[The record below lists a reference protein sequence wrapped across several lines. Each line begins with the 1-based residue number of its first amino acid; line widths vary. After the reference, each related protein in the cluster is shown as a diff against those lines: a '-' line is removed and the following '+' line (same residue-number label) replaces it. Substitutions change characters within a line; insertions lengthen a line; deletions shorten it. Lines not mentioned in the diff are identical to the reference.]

1 MIIYKSDGT
10 PIIHLDVDDTSY
22 AYREIMGDCKVYLEF
37 ALTQHVELPIGAYVD
52 FQGERYMLM
61 SVADVTIQHNRD
73 YEYKVTFEG
82 RQARFQ
88 KYRVHNPV
96 DGRLVFEM
104 VAKPQEHLAMIVANL
119 TEREG
124 SSSWAV
130 GVCIDG
136 PEKAIAY
143 NHTKLNDALTQ
154 LANAYDTEWEVSG
167 NSINLNRVEYN
178 TDAPLALGYGRNLG
192 FKPGVGRSNYG
203 ETGQIERLNV
213 QGGDS
218 NISQAEYGNSTLLL
232 PKGFSFKFDGEKFKY
247 VLNGTTLTETGFDAS
262 KAVDMVTDANGYS
275 VALASAPA
283 ACNEESLDL
292 THIYPKRVGKV
303 TAVRYLYNHQYLT
316 YAELMALD
324 NPPSG
329 DDWLNVQVDII
340 DSEIPASLD
349 YADCLLANDEPLTV
363 IFQTGMLAGRE
374 FSATFRKAA
383 RTQADAESQADERPA
398 NRFELVRANFNG
410 LELPN
415 ATYRPNAD
423 SRAETSD
430 DYKDTYIVVNCYLPQ
445 SYICD
450 KATFSGAEMEML
462 REAAKYLFKNKDI
475 QLTFKGQLDD
485 LYSKRNW
492 LNVGGKLVVGGCVSF
507 THSQVQADPLVTR
520 IVAMKQFIN
529 NPYAPELTLS
539 NESVKGGLSSRLSEL
554 GGGQAHVL
562 NHAYALERYTK
573 RSFRDAKETME
584 MIAAAAIGQFTEGI
598 SPITVQTMQ
607 MLVGDE
613 SLQFRYVNA
622 KTNPQPAPAGIS
634 YNQSTRKLICN
645 AGIIQHMTLGIDAL
659 SNLHA
664 DSEYRFWDITR
675 FESPYLGDA
684 LADKKY
690 YLYAK
695 CSKADSGE
703 TGYQTAEYV
712 LSETA
717 IGMNSVTGYWHLLVG
732 ILNSEYDG
740 ERSFVTLFGFTE
752 ILPGRITTDKIVS
765 SDGTTYWDLVQ
776 KVLQLGSYLRY
787 DPVNG
792 LVLHGALVQ
801 TGSGELTLVGAWCGE
816 FNATRRY
823 TLGDEVWANVNGV
836 ISTYRYVNSV
846 PSDEVPAPDGP
857 YPPVT
862 NTSYWQCI
870 AKGIKGETGQSS
882 FKSTVFCRT
891 NSTPKAP
898 AANQGSFAQP
908 NPPTGT
914 SWQVYDTNN
923 AAITGVYWSDGIP
936 AGSEKL
942 WATTRIFSSDGQS
955 PQQAAW
961 STPRQ
966 MTDTDTFDVEFAK
979 MQTNDAVPATP
990 TAANRHGGSGTQV
1003 WFDPDLDSSE
1013 DFTNMYWR
1021 AERECVN
1028 GVWGS
1033 WTIVRIKGETGN
1045 HGKHTA
1051 VVHLYKRAASAPS
1064 IDWNNDLTYSFVN
1077 NALTSEP
1084 TGWSQ
1089 AIPADNGLP
1098 LYVTAATA
1106 TSTTDTDKIAYTE
1119 WATPVKF
1126 VEDGLNVATVTLYKR
1141 AASAPSKPTGTLTYT
1156 FATGALSGNSAYF
1169 NGWSQAIPAVDGNP
1183 CYVIQA
1189 TAISTTSTDDILSSE
1204 WSEVKKLVE
1213 DGKGISSTVVK
1224 YAVSSSGTVP
1234 PVGENLWKDSLDQ
1247 ISISP
1252 GYYVWTRTVITYTDN
1267 SSTTQYSVAYSGT
1280 NGTPGGSGTNGYS
1293 TKFLYKSQ
1301 ATRPDIPTGTSPS
1314 PSGWSTEPAPA
1325 KVNSS
1330 LSNTQY
1336 SGQWTAKK
1344 VALALLFKRASS
1356 APTIDWTGS
1365 LTISLSTGK
1374 PSTTPSGWSQSIPS
1388 GTDTLYVTWALVTGT
1403 GSSVSVAKT
1412 AWATPE
1418 EYDGSGLNVES
1429 SFAHTSAML
1438 ANTIDHSQSTV
1449 EQFFFKTAKDNV
1461 HVQFMLV
1468 VASECNYDWLYVS
1481 DVDDNLDIEGGKY
1494 NSRFSSDESGVPKLV
1509 TIDVLVKRA
1518 GSHKIEFGYGK
1529 DGSGT
1534 DVDHA
1539 SFMVGSIFTE
1549 QKIWMTSCKVQDGV
1563 ASEWTTPL
1571 CINGE
1576 DGINGGDGPAC
1587 PYRGVYDE
1595 NETYFG
1601 MSTRTDIVRYTSGG
1615 VTKYY
1620 RANPCVG
1627 GQIRGIVPT
1636 NQAYWMDFGA
1646 QFSNIATGFLFAEEA
1661 VIEKGV
1667 IRILETSDTGARI
1680 IARDNA
1686 LTMLDGNLNTK
1697 LSITGEDLE
1706 DTPDDSQYTVR
1717 TLSISKDPGSMSLNG
1732 TLHYEDL
1739 QSFTLQQGSYVSTF
1753 EVESDVNAVKIP
1765 DIDMELRL
1773 TVGTSASVYGQ
1784 LTWYGYMELRIDDD
1798 IVGGYATSF
1807 EIEVES
1813 GDGGAHTITERII
1826 GRYLQLSKGN
1836 HTLKLYVNH
1845 WLVGSNFSSDDI
1857 PDLYICAPTITN
1869 GLRITYPAQVTAI
1882 GANGFRAMFSGN
1894 QKAEFIKVNGSV
1906 EFLLRNGNYGIKLT
1920 SSGMM
1925 FTFNGGTN
1933 WYYGKRNSSGLLEL
1947 STTA

>member
-37 ALTQHVELPIGAYVD
+37 ALTQHVELPLGAYVD

-136 PEKAIAY
+136 PEKALAY
-143 NHTKLNDALTQ
+143 NHTRLNDALTQ

-178 TDAPLALGYGRNLG
+178 TDAPLSLGYGRNLG

-213 QGGDS
+213 QGGDR
-218 NISQAEYGNSTLLL
+218 NISQAEYGNTTLLL
-232 PKGFSFKFDGEKFKY
+232 PKGFAFKFDGEKFKY

-283 ACNEESLDL
+283 ACNEESIDL

-554 GGGQAHVL
+554 GGQQAHVL
-562 NHAYALERYTK
+562 NQAYALERYTK

-684 LADKKY
+684 LAEKKY

-717 IGMNSVTGYWHLLVG
+717 ISMNSVTGYWHLLIG

-776 KVLQLGSYLRY
+776 KIFQLGSYLRY

-801 TGSGELTLVGAWCGE
+801 TGSGELTLVGSWCGE

-823 TLGDEVWANVNGV
+823 TIGDEVWANVNGV
-836 ISTYRYVNSV
+836 ISSYRYVNSV
-846 PSDEVPAPDGP
+846 PSDEVQAPDGP

-862 NTSYWQCI
+862 NVNYWQCF

-898 AANQGSFAQP
+898 AADKGSFAQP

-914 SWQVYDTNN
+914 SWQVYNTNN

-961 STPRQ
+961 SPPRQ

-979 MQTNDAVPATP
+979 MQANDAVPATP
-990 TAANRHGGSGTQV
+990 TDANRHGGSGTQV
-1003 WFDPDLDSSE
+1003 WFDPVLDSSE

-1028 GVWGS
+1028 GDWGN
-1033 WTIVRIKGETGN
+1033 WIIVRIKGETGN
-1045 HGKHTA
+1045 NGA
-1051 VVHLYKRAASAPS
+1051 
-1064 IDWNNDLTYSFVN
+1064 NGNDGRGIVRTEIKYSVD
-1077 NALTSEP
+1077 
-1084 TGWSQ
+1084 SQ
-1089 AIPADNGLP
+1089 G
-1098 LYVTAATA
+1098 VT
-1106 TSTTDTDKIAYTE
+1106 
-1119 WATPVKF
+1119 
-1126 VEDGLNVATVTLYKR
+1126 
-1141 AASAPSKPTGTLTYT
+1141 
-1156 FATGALSGNSAYF
+1156 
-1169 NGWSQAIPAVDGNP
+1169 
-1183 CYVIQA
+1183 
-1189 TAISTTSTDDILSSE
+1189 
-1204 WSEVKKLVE
+1204 
-1213 DGKGISSTVVK
+1213 
-1224 YAVSSSGTVP
+1224 P
-1234 PVGENLWKDSLDQ
+1234 PVGENVWVDNIPTIQ
-1247 ISISP
+1247 A
-1252 GYYVWTRTVITYTDN
+1252 GYFLWTRTTIIYTSGDP
-1267 SSTTQYSVAYSGT
+1267 SVSYSVSHSGT
-1280 NGTPGGSGTNGYS
+1280 NGSNGTNGTNGSNGYS
-1293 TKFLYKSQ
+1293 TKFLFKSQ
-1301 ATRPDIPTGTSPS
+1301 EAQPAAPSGTDPS
-1314 PSGWSTEPAPA
+1314 PSGWGIEPTPA
-1325 KVNSS
+1325 KVTSAISNRVNSGS
-1330 LSNTQY
+1330 
-1336 SGQWTAKK
+1336 WTSKK
-1344 VALALLFKRASS
+1344 VAIALLFKRASS
-1356 APTIDWTGS
+1356 APSIDWTGN
-1365 LTISLSTGK
+1365 LTVSLSTGQ
-1374 PSTTPSGWSQSIPS
+1374 PSSTPSGWSKTIPS
-1388 GTDTLYVTWALVTGT
+1388 GSNTLYVTWALVSGT
-1403 GSSVSVAKT
+1403 GSTVSVAPSG
-1412 AWATPE
+1412 WVTPVA
-1418 EYDGSGLNVES
+1418 YDSSGLNIE
-1429 SFAHTSAML
+1429 AATALTSAL
-1438 ANTIDHSQSTV
+1438 VANTITHKEATLQ
-1449 EQFFFKTAKDNV
+1449 QLFFQTSRDNV
-1461 HVQFMLV
+1461 YVRLKLV
-1468 VASECNYDWLYVS
+1468 VASEASYDYLYVGR
-1481 DVDDNLDIEGGKY
+1481 VDENMEIDAEEG
-1494 NSRFSSDESGVPKLV
+1494 EV
-1509 TIDVLVKRA
+1509 TNYFGQYCSAVHGAPRVETVDLLIKRA
-1518 GSHKIEFGYGK
+1518 GAHRIDLAFVK

-1534 DVDHA
+1534 YVDHA
-1539 SFMVGSIFTE
+1539 SFQVDSIYYE

-1563 ASEWTTPL
+1563 ASSWTTPI

-1576 DGINGGDGPAC
+1576 DGLNGNDGPAC
-1587 PYRGVYDE
+1587 PYRGLYSDTE
-1595 NETYFG
+1595 LYFG
-1601 MSTRTDIVRYTSGG
+1601 TNSRTDIVSYVVSG
-1615 VTKYY
+1615 VKKYF
-1620 RANPCVG
+1620 RMNPCVG
-1627 GQIRGIVPT
+1627 GAIRGIIPT
-1636 NQAYWMDFGA
+1636 NKAYWMDFGA

-1661 VIEKGV
+1661 VIDNAV
-1667 IRILETSDTGARI
+1667 VRILRTSDTGARI
-1680 IARDNA
+1680 IARDDS
-1686 LTMLDGNLNTK
+1686 LTMLDANLATK
-1697 LSITGEDLE
+1697 LIVTGADLGSVPS
-1706 DTPDDSQYTVR
+1706 DTSSSYNSSYPYQGTKTPRELNAGVA
-1717 TLSISKDPGSMSLNG
+1717 ISGKVALCTFNVTDAVNNVLVSDVNYSMSLFLGSSNG
-1732 TLHYEDL
+1732 GSMWWGGTIQLIIDDTIEASDL
-1739 QSFTLQQGSYVSTF
+1739 ESVDVDWEADGSSYQASI
-1753 EVESDVNAVKIP
+1753 SSYLAGYAQ
-1765 DIDMELRL
+1765 RL
-1773 TVGTSASVYGQ
+1773 TPGQ
-1784 LTWYGYMELRIDDD
+1784 
-1798 IVGGYATSF
+1798 
-1807 EIEVES
+1807 
-1813 GDGGAHTITERII
+1813 
-1826 GRYLQLSKGN
+1826 
-1836 HTLKLYVNH
+1836 HTLYLKYETNARGFNLA
-1845 WLVGSNFSSDDI
+1845 SDI
-1857 PDLYICAPTITN
+1857 PVTLTLSLGSSSVDV
-1869 GLRITYPAQVTAI
+1869 RYPAQVTAI
-1882 GANGFRAMFSGN
+1882 GANGFRAMFSGS
-1894 QKAEFIKVNGSV
+1894 QFAEFIKESSAVR
-1906 EFLLRNGNYGIKLT
+1906 FMLRNGTHAIKLLNNHIQF
-1920 SSGMM
+1920 S
-1925 FTFNGGTN
+1925 FNGGST
-1933 WYYGKRNSSGLLEL
+1933 WYEASLDNGYLKL
-1947 STTA
+1947 TQAQ